1 MPAGTRF
8 LPSTISRRFLEQ
20 EALHLSVGFA
30 MVLPFWDL
38 KSQQKLRQ
46 KVPKPSHLSLS
57 KNDVF
62 FSGETTEQIKEEV
75 AGALREWSY
84 MGVSKNN
91 GIPKSSISIGFSIIN
106 YKPSIWGYPPIFGNI
121 HMAIYYGYDGDLIPS
136 FNSWFTRHFRRY
148 RILAQN
154 LSHARPLEDSK
165 FPFFSNKTKRTKDSK
180 KNPSTRRNPR
190 RPPYLQPSQGETCWF
205 QSCPR
210 ETSLSMYD
218 GTSWSMHKD
227 CI

>member
-1 MPAGTRF
+1 MIWA
-8 LPSTISRRFLEQ
+8 SRWSV
-20 EALHLSVGFA
+20 ALRTFYRQILSVLYSSFPFGNFRPRLVR
-30 MVLPFWDL
+30 VLL
-38 KSQQKLRQ
+38 
-46 KVPKPSHLSLS
+46 V
-57 KNDVF
+57 
-62 FSGETTEQIKEEV
+62 
-75 AGALREWSY
+75 
-84 MGVSKNN
+84 
-91 GIPKSSISIGFSIIN
+91 N

-190 RPPYLQPSQGETCWF
+190 RPPYLQPSQGETC
-205 QSCPR
+205 
-210 ETSLSMYD
+210 
-218 GTSWSMHKD
+218 
-227 CI
+227 

>member
-1 MPAGTRF
+1 MDIFLCQTIIGENLRFQQLVFGRKSIKRMP
-8 LPSTISRRFLEQ
+8 
-20 EALHLSVGFA
+20 GFC
-30 MVLPFWDL
+30 
-38 KSQQKLRQ
+38 SKL
-46 KVPKPSHLSLS
+46 VFPKIGGNS
-57 KNDVF
+57 
-62 FSGETTEQIKEEV
+62 
-75 AGALREWSY
+75 
-84 MGVSKNN
+84 
-91 GIPKSSISIGFSIIN
+91 KSSILIGFAIIN

-190 RPPYLQPSQGETCWF
+190 RPPYLQPSQGETC
-205 QSCPR
+205 
-210 ETSLSMYD
+210 
-218 GTSWSMHKD
+218 
-227 CI
+227 